1 MYICEFR
8 QIDKKS
14 AISAVF
20 IVGLP
25 GIEPG
30 SHAPEAYIIAFIP
43 QPAVVDLRGI
53 GPLASAMRMQCS
65 TILSYKPHAKSR
77 GAGN

>member
-14 AISAVF
+14 AIGAIF

-43 QPAVVDLRGI
+43 QPAGVYLRGI
-53 GPLASAMRMQCS
+53 KVFSSVMRM
-65 TILSYKPHAKSR
+65 
-77 GAGN
+77 